1 MIKKIALYSLLIF
14 FSLSLLSFS
23 VLAEENDDISID
35 VLSEELNI
43 EDPGILSWFQNAFD
57 TIQLWITRDLVKKS
71 ELELKKASRQ
81 MIKAREIVQNNADDK
96 NLQKKLDKING
107 KYQDLIDSINNRVEQ
122 FDEENLNSEKFKN
135 FLDKYTDHQLKHQQI
150 LEKLENQVPEAVM
163 EKIREKRQE
172 HLENFGEVMNK
183 LQEREEFKERLGNI
197 LNDDQE
203 RVENRIRKMEI
214 IEELGDASKEEVK
227 EIIEELKQERKELF
241 NELKNRK
248 QEIKEE
254 KKQESNGNNNNS
266 DNEDENDSGDG
277 QQGQNN
283 NKSGS
288 GGNK

>member
-57 TIQLWITRDLVKKS
+57 TIQLWITRDLVKK
-71 ELELKKASRQ
+71 LEEEIKKASRQ